1 MPSFKVAHINEQ
13 GKDLIIFPLAPDFG
27 NLTGEDQDR
36 ELAFLG
42 SRANSAGLR
51 GVAVAV
57 WDLGM
62 GRVAFRG
69 PVSFYPFL
77 SGINMKFVMAH
88 VNREI
93 SW

>member
-1 MPSFKVAHINEQ
+1 M
-13 GKDLIIFPLAPDFG
+13 IIFPLTPEFG
-27 NLTGEDQDR
+27 QMTGADQDR

-51 GVAVAV
+51 GVPVAV
-57 WDLGM
+57 WDLGH

-69 PVSFYPFL
+69 PIAFYPFL
-77 SGINMKFVMAH
+77 SAINMKFVMAN
-88 VNREI
+88 VNREV

>member
-1 MPSFKVAHINEQ
+1 VPSFKVAHIREQ
-13 GKDLIIFPLAPDFG
+13 GNDMIIFPLTPEFG
-27 NLTGEDQDR
+27 QLAGAEQDQ

-57 WDLGM
+57 WDLGH

-69 PVSFYPFL
+69 PVSCYPFL
-77 SGINMKFVMAH
+77 SAINMRYVMAN

>member
-13 GKDLIIFPLAPDFG
+13 GQDLIIFPLASEFG
-27 NLTGEDQDR
+27 QMTGADQDR

-57 WDLGM
+57 WDLGH

-69 PVSFYPFL
+69 PVNCYPFL
-77 SGINMKFVMAH
+77 NGINMRFVMAN

>member
-1 MPSFKVAHINEQ
+1 M
-13 GKDLIIFPLAPDFG
+13 IIFPLTPEFG
-27 NLTGEDQDR
+27 NLSGADQDR

-69 PVSFYPFL
+69 PVSCYPFL
-77 SGINMKFVMAH
+77 SGINMRFVMAN